1 MSYDVTFKAKVEG
14 TDCYV
19 EVGDCDANITWN
31 VREIITRST
40 GLEWRNEENNGPCI
54 DVIPKIHEGLFE
66 LQTNG
71 EKYKQYEA
79 KNGWGTVRD
88 TIRFFTYIL
97 NAWGDL
103 VAYSPELA
111 KVATFWVE

>member
-40 GLEWRNEENNGPCI
+40 GLE
-54 DVIPKIHEGLFE
+54 
-66 LQTNG
+66 
-71 EKYKQYEA
+71 
-79 KNGWGTVRD
+79 
-88 TIRFFTYIL
+88 
-97 NAWGDL
+97 
-103 VAYSPELA
+103 
-111 KVATFWVE
+111 

>member
-1 MSYDVTFKAKVEG
+1 MIATNHSPRQ
-14 TDCYV
+14 C
-19 EVGDCDANITWN
+19 
-31 VREIITRST
+31 
-40 GLEWRNEENNGPCI
+40 NEEI
-54 DVIPKIHEGLFE
+54 V
-66 LQTNG
+66 NG
-71 EKYKQYEA
+71 EVEA